1 MVNLERWKPSRARA
15 AVERLA
21 SPMIYLLNRPR
32 CAGASRLIY
41 EFALRCN
48 GIGNNATGPSG
59 LARGEE
65 RFLRRTA
72 ADFRAGTVLDVGA
85 NAGDYARHV
94 RSLAPEASIVAFEP
108 HPRTFG
114 RLRRTAETHR
124 FEAINMAVSDT
135 AGTVTLYDF
144 PDTDGSTQASLDP
157 GVIML
162 HGGRAPV
169 SHQVEC
175 TTLDAFAEARGIET
189 VHLLKIDTEGFD
201 LNVLKG
207 ARRLLAERRIKLIH
221 FEFIGSNVV
230 RRVCMRDFFEVFEEG
245 GYGIARICLN
255 GMLLPLGA
263 YSPKFHEIFV
273 RHNLVAAPSRGMPA
287 ARAADGGAA
296 GRTAQSAGQGATG

>member
-21 SPMIYLLNRPR
+21 SPVVYLLNRPR

-85 NAGDYARHV
+85 NAGDYARYV

-108 HPRTFG
+108 HPRTFA
-114 RLRRTAETHR
+114 RLRQTAETHR

-135 AGTVTLYDF
+135 VGMVTLYDF

-169 SHQVEC
+169 SHHVEC
-175 TTLDAFAEARGIET
+175 TTLDAFAEARNIET
-189 VHLLKIDTEGFD
+189 IHLLKIDTEGFD
-201 LNVLKG
+201 LDVLKG

-230 RRVCMRDFFEVFEEG
+230 RRVCMRDFFEVLEEG
-245 GYGIARICLN
+245 GYRIARICLN

-263 YSPKFHEIFV
+263 YSPKLHEIFV
-273 RHNLVAAPSRGMPA
+273 RHNLVTAPSRGMPA

-296 GRTAQSAGQGATG
+296 GRTARSAGQGATG